1 MEIIVA
7 PTGSGISAHRGNMDK
22 RLLAKDMK
30 RLEVVLENT
39 VNGQDQKYI
48 YTLAV
53 ILWHILSWIARQK

>member
-1 MEIIVA
+1 M
-7 PTGSGISAHRGNMDK
+7 NK